1 MNNNFISEVKNSIP
15 AIADCRVELLK
26 FGRKNKLSK
35 ECLFGLVLAVD
46 ELLMNIVLYGYKD
59 DREHSIFLEIKI
71 DGENIYVQIVDDGIP
86 FNPQSAPSPDINT
99 PVETRTPGGL
109 GIFLAKNYVNSID
122 YVFSEGKNRLKLHKI
137 VN

>member
-1 MNNNFISEVKNSIP
+1 MNNLFVSEIKNTIS
-15 AIADCRVELLK
+15 AIANCREEILK

-35 ECLFGLVLAVD
+35 GCLFELVLAID

-59 DREHSIFLEIKI
+59 DEEHTISVEIKI
-71 DGENIYVQIVDDGIP
+71 DGKNIFVQIVDDGIP
-86 FNPQSAPSPDINT
+86 FNPQSAPVPDINT

-109 GIFLAKNYVNSID
+109 GIYLAKNFVDSID
-122 YVFSEGKNRLKLHKI
+122 YVFSRGKNRLKLHKI

>member
-1 MNNNFISEVKNSIP
+1 MNNNFVSEVKNSIH
-15 AIADCRVELLK
+15 AIADCREEILK

-59 DREHSIFLEIKI
+59 DTEHTIFLEIKI
-71 DGENIYVQIVDDGIP
+71 DGENICVQIVDDGIP
-86 FNPQSAPSPDINT
+86 FNPQSAPVPDINT

-122 YVFSEGKNRLKLHKI
+122 YLFSEGKNRLKFRKSLF
-137 VN
+137 